1 MTENANDGNSARPEF
16 RMQKM
21 YIKDLSFENPNAPQI
36 FTAQQ
41 KMDPS
46 VEVNL
51 QLNNKNIDN
60 DHWEVVLKV
69 TAKVTS
75 KDENRVLFIMEIE
88 HAAVFMLR
96 NIPGEHIEML
106 LGVDCPTLLFPFTR
120 QIVSQVSVDGGY
132 IPFLMEPVNFMALF
146 QNAQKKKEKEE
157 AKN

>member
-1 MTENANDGNSARPEF
+1 MVDAKDSGNTPRPEF

-41 KMDPS
+41 KMDPA

-51 QLNNKNIDN
+51 QLNNKQID
-60 DHWEVVLKV
+60 DDYWEVALQI
-69 TAKVTS
+69 TAKVS
-75 KDENRVLFIMEIE
+75 AKEENKVLFIMEIE

-96 NIPGEHIEML
+96 NIPKEHVPML

-132 IPFLMEPVNFMALF
+132 IPFLMEPVNFMALY
-146 QNAQKKKEKEE
+146 QNAQKKKEE
-157 AKN
+157 AKNN

>member
-1 MTENANDGNSARPEF
+1 MVDTKDSGNTPRPEF

-41 KMDPS
+41 KMDPA

-51 QLNNKNIDN
+51 QLNNKQIDE
-60 DHWEVVLKV
+60 DYWEVALQI
-69 TAKVTS
+69 TAKVS
-75 KDENRVLFIMEIE
+75 AKEENKVLFIMEIE

-96 NIPGEHIEML
+96 NIPKEHVPML

-132 IPFLMEPVNFMALF
+132 IPFLMEPVNFMALY
-146 QNAQKKKEKEE
+146 QNAQKKKEE

>member
-1 MTENANDGNSARPEF
+1 MVDTKDSGNTPRPEF

-41 KMDPS
+41 KMDPA

-51 QLNNKNIDN
+51 QLNNKQID
-60 DHWEVVLKV
+60 DDYWEVALQI
-69 TAKVTS
+69 TAKVS
-75 KDENRVLFIMEIE
+75 AKEENKVLFIMEIE

-96 NIPGEHIEML
+96 NIPKEHVPML

-132 IPFLMEPVNFMALF
+132 IPFLMEPVNFMALY
-146 QNAQKKKEKEE
+146 QNAQKKKEE